1 MCVFIIFWC
10 TPRRRVVRTHAC
22 YSARA
27 NARAWL
33 HDCAAGLQA
42 RVAFCMF
49 LNANY
54 VRVLII
60 GTFFR
65 NKKKEIEH
73 NFFFH
78 GGNYAYIFG

>member
-1 MCVFIIFWC
+1 MYSLFFGARHVAAWY
-10 TPRRRVVRTHAC
+10 VRTPVIAR
-22 YSARA
+22 RA